1 MTSGTPLKVNCINVQ
16 PKNESVMSQRILIVE
31 DELSISEL
39 IAINLKHAGF
49 EVVQAYQTEEASLQ
63 LQNALPDLMILDWM
77 LPGKSGVQYAKE
89 LRGNERTASI
99 PILMLTAK
107 SEEADKVQGLDAGA
121 DDYMTKPFSTKELVA
136 RVNAL
141 LRRHSRLPTNADL
154 MVLGALRLDPVTHR
168 VTAEW
173 PESTRREIIVG
184 PTEFRLL
191 QFLMGAPERVHSRAQ
206 LLDQV
211 WGNEVFI
218 EERTVDV
225 HIRRLRVA
233 LAVAKCDAYIETVRG
248 VGYRAT
254 RNPVP
259 ATDQSDHS

>member
-1 MTSGTPLKVNCINVQ
+1 
-16 PKNESVMSQRILIVE
+16 MSHRILIVE

-39 IAINLKHAGF
+39 IAINLTHAGY
-49 EVVQAYQTEEASLQ
+49 EVQQAFQTEEASL
-63 LQNALPDLMILDWM
+63 LMKDNPPDMMILDWM

-89 LRGNERTASI
+89 LRANERTVGI

-107 SEEADKVQGLDAGA
+107 SEEADKVQGLDSGA

-141 LRRHSRLPTNADL
+141 LRRHSRVPTNEDL
-154 MVLGALRLDPVTHR
+154 MTLGALRLDPVTHR

-173 PESTRREIIVG
+173 PQSPRREIIVG

-233 LAVAKCDAYIETVRG
+233 LAVAKCDVYIETVRG
-248 VGYRAT
+248 VGYRVT
-254 RNPVP
+254 RNPSTALSDLDP
-259 ATDQSDHS
+259 A

>member
-1 MTSGTPLKVNCINVQ
+1 MTH
-16 PKNESVMSQRILIVE
+16 RILIVE

-39 IAINLKHAGF
+39 IAINLTHAGF
-49 EVVQAYQTEEASLQ
+49 EVEQAFQTDEAGQ
-63 LQNALPDLMILDWM
+63 KMRDTLPDLMILDWM

-89 LRGNERTASI
+89 LRAHERTAGI

-141 LRRHSRLPTNADL
+141 LRRHSRVPTNDDL

-168 VTAEW
+168 VTADW
-173 PESTRREIIVG
+173 PGSPRREIIVG

-191 QFLMGAPERVHSRAQ
+191 QFLMGSPERVHSRAH

-233 LAVAKCDAYIETVRG
+233 LAVAKCDVYVETVRG

-254 RNPVP
+254 RNPTP
-259 ATDQSDHS
+259 STPDHDFS